1 MDLRAYY
8 RKLRE
13 AEAALPHEHVVMVSF
28 ATPEGGKEG
37 VRTEVGRQTAARL
50 IAEGCA
56 RVATDVEAA
65 EFRDQMR
72 EAREKCE
79 RVEAARRIQVTV
91 IPSSELPWRPK
102 ERS

>member
-8 RKLRE
+8 RKVRE
-13 AEAALPHEHVVMVSF
+13 AEAALTDEHVVMVSF

-56 RVATDVEAA
+56 RLATGAEAV
-65 EFRDQMR
+65 EFREQMR

-79 RVEAARRIQVTV
+79 QDEAARRIQVTV
-91 IPSSELPWRPK
+91 IPSHELPRRLK